1 MTASLC
7 TYALVETGAL
17 LLGRY
22 WLSGRP
28 FGRMRS
34 AGESEETSELY
45 FAHSSELYE
54 FFHKSPCAHPVKDGR
69 EQVKGPAV
77 GSVKAA
83 LLGRYSILEPLSR
96 LLSRLM
102 RAEL

>member
-7 TYALVETGAL
+7 AYALVETGAL

-54 FFHKSPCAHPVKDGR
+54 FFHKSPCARPEKMA
-69 EQVKGPAV
+69 E
-77 GSVKAA
+77 
-83 LLGRYSILEPLSR
+83 SR
-96 LLSRLM
+96 LRV
-102 RAEL
+102 RQWVA